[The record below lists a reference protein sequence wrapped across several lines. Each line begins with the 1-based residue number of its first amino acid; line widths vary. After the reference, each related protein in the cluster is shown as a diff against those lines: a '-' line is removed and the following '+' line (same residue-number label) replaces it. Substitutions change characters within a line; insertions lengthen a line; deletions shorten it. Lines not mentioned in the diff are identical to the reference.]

1 MKCWELLEVEFDKA
15 RALEIGWD
23 QCTAFNADSASE
35 LYISIKPEHQDTSG
49 VYLVLSHPCSLLHP
63 SYTVEENLEYIL
75 GHATDECL
83 ANNMYGKNPRLFDIT
98 CSSTNVT
105 YRFNQN
111 YRGFISR
118 QKLGKSNVCSF
129 LLTETNRTD
138 IKRWMSN
145 RYIASALPD
154 KFDLRIGSLRNKLKT
169 LYGKGVGKLCR
180 SVYLLI
186 DEPTK
191 DLHDATSYNIS
202 IFYTLSN
209 DSYNLMY
216 NEEDSGNSRFE
227 AFLNKVLELFKKANG
242 IELNKAAFISESHLT
257 LEQLNNSKFIKW
269 NLDYISLGKIDSELA
284 EPIQ

>member
-1 MKCWELLEVEFDKA
+1 MEFDKA
-15 RALEIGWD
+15 KALEIGWD
-23 QCTAFNADSASE
+23 QCTAFNAQSAPS
-35 LYISIKPEHQDTSG
+35 LYSAIRADHQDTSG
-49 VYLVLSHPCSLLHP
+49 VYLILSHPCSLLHP
-63 SYTVEENLEYIL
+63 SYIVEENLEYIL
-75 GHATDECL
+75 GHMVEECL

-98 CSSTNVT
+98 CSFSGLT

-118 QKLGKSNVCSF
+118 KELEKSNVCNFALS
-129 LLTETNRTD
+129 ETNRTD

-154 KFDLRIGSLRNKLKT
+154 KFDRRVGNLRNKLKT

-180 SVYLLI
+180 SVYLFI

-191 DLHDATSYNIS
+191 DLGEETPYKIS

-209 DSYNLMY
+209 HNYSEMC
-216 NEEDSGNSRFE
+216 NEEDNESSTFE
-227 AFLNKVLELFKKANG
+227 SFLTKVSELFKKAEG
-242 IELNKAAFISESHLT
+242 IVLNQAKFISESNLT
-257 LEQLNNSKFIKW
+257 IEQLNNSHFIKW
-269 NLDYISLGKIDSELA
+269 NLDYISLGKVDSELA

>member
-1 MKCWELLEVEFDKA
+1 MLKVDFNKIK
-15 RALEIGWD
+15 ALEIGWD
-23 QCTAFNADSASE
+23 QCTAFNVNSAPE
-35 LYISIKPEHQDTSG
+35 LYQVIKADHQDTSG

-63 SYTVEENLEYIL
+63 SYNVEENLEYIL
-75 GHATDECL
+75 GHVVNECL
-83 ANNMYGKNPRLFDIT
+83 ANNMHGKNPRLFDIT
-98 CSSTNVT
+98 CSSTSVT

-118 QKLGKSNVCSF
+118 KKLEESNVCGF
-129 LLTETNRTD
+129 VLNETNRTD

-154 KFDLRIGSLRNKLKT
+154 KFDFRIGSLRNKLKT
-169 LYGKGVGKLCR
+169 LYSKGVGKLSR

-191 DLHDATSYNIS
+191 DLDDASSYNIS

-209 DSYNLMY
+209 TSYDLMC
-216 NEEDSGNSRFE
+216 NEEDSDASRFE
-227 AFLNKVLELFKKANG
+227 AFLHKVSELFKKVNG
-242 IELNKAAFISESHLT
+242 IELNKTAFISESHLT

>member
-1 MKCWELLEVEFDKA
+1 MDFNKI

-23 QCTAFNADSASE
+23 QCTAFNVDSAPE
-35 LYISIKPEHQDTSG
+35 LYQAIKAEHQDTNG

-63 SYTVEENLEYIL
+63 SYNVEENIEYIL
-75 GHATDECL
+75 GHVVNECL
-83 ANNMYGKNPRLFDIT
+83 ANNMHGKNPRLFDIT

-118 QKLGKSNVCSF
+118 KKLEESNVCSF
-129 LLTETNRTD
+129 VLNETNRTD

-169 LYGKGVGKLCR
+169 LYSKEVGKLCR

-191 DLHDATSYNIS
+191 DLDDASPYNIS

-209 DSYNLMY
+209 TSYELMC
-216 NEEDSGNSRFE
+216 NEEDSDASRFE
-227 AFLNKVLELFKKANG
+227 VFLNKVSELFKNVTG
-242 IELNKAAFISESHLT
+242 IELHKAAFISESHLT

>member
-1 MKCWELLEVEFDKA
+1 VEFDKA
-15 RALEIGWD
+15 RALGIGWD
-23 QCTAFNADSASE
+23 QCAAFNADSASE
-35 LYISIKPEHQDTSG
+35 LYKLIKPEHQDTSG

-98 CSSTNVT
+98 CSLTNVT
-105 YRFNQN
+105 YRFDQN

-118 QKLGKSNVCSF
+118 QKLGESKVCSF
-129 LLTETNRTD
+129 VLTETNRTD

-154 KFDLRIGSLRNKLKT
+154 KFDLRIGSLRDKLKK

-191 DLHDATSYNIS
+191 DLDEATPYNIS
-202 IFYTLSN
+202 IFYVLSN
-209 DSYNLMY
+209 SSYDLMCS
-216 NEEDSGNSRFE
+216 EEDSGSLRFE
-227 AFLNKVLELFKKANG
+227 TFLGKINVLFQNIEGIALKKAV
-242 IELNKAAFISESHLT
+242 FISESNLT

-269 NLDYISLGKIDSELA
+269 NLDYISLGKTGSELA